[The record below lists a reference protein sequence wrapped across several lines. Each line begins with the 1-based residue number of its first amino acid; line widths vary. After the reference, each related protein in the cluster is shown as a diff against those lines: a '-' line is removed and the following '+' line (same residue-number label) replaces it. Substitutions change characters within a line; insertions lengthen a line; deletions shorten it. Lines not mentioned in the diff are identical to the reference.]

1 MLFTGDDGLAGIWNL
16 QECFRE
22 GLNDLVSPCVGK
34 GLRVGRRLFWTALV
48 LEL

>member
-22 GLNDLVSPCVGK
+22 GLNDLVVHALPRSR
-34 GLRVGRRLFWTALV
+34 GLS
-48 LEL
+48 